1 LNLVY
6 ETIVYLNVHIVG
18 KEHSGGY
25 NPFSYDISP
34 YFLNYQI
41 NELIVRVWDSS
52 NQWYQIRGK
61 QTLDIKE
68 KNSIY

>member
-6 ETIVYLNVHIVG
+6 ETIVYLNVHIVD

-25 NPFSYDISP
+25 NPFSYDTSP

-41 NELIVRVWDSS
+41 NELIVRVWDPS
-52 NQWYQIRGK
+52 NQWYQIREK